1 MIFPSL
7 FGSVVNNGKFR
18 LKSTIIHGNE
28 RLILK
33 MQLSSTKLYKIFKLE
48 AEFQYNNKAVVGG
61 LQQLIQTWAGEA
73 RADGLAEEKITQVI
87 QILQRYPR
95 LNALQRWQAL
105 KEVGKVL
112 DISGIKHLPRPQ
124 SANQEETLE
133 KATTASESVEDKASP
148 TQKSPAHRRGATQK
162 RATGKPAAVGES
174 APGGL
179 NAPTTS
185 VRGIGKKQSQLLAK
199 LGLNTIADMI
209 YYFPRRYDDYSELKP
224 IKDLTYDE
232 EVTIVAWV
240 KNIRTFKTRN
250 SNRKIT
256 QALVSDSTGSIQ
268 LIWFNQEY
276 HMRYLR
282 ENMFLSISGK
292 IEQYMGR
299 LVMYHPVYEKI
310 EKEQINTQR
319 IVPVYAL
326 TARLNQR
333 WLRRAMHN
341 VIHSWAPRIPD
352 FMPQFILES
361 ADLMSLPTAI
371 KEIHFPE
378 NVSNLRKA
386 RYRIAFDEIFLLQ
399 LGVLRQKH
407 QWSSLTGRTF
417 PVEDTWLDKRISRLE
432 FELTGAQYRVLSDIR
447 KDLTSGHPMN
457 RLLQGDVGS
466 GKTIVAALAIGMV
479 TSHGPQ
485 AAFMAPTS
493 ILAEQHYHS
502 LKRLL
507 ADPEDPESLLKE
519 DEICL
524 LIGDTPAKDR
534 EAIHTGLEKGSV
546 KLVVGTHALIEDPV
560 TLKDLQMVIVDEQHR
575 FGVAQRASLRDKGEN
590 PHLLVMTATPI
601 PRSLALTMYGDLDIS
616 VMDELPPG
624 RQPVETHILYPTER
638 ERVYTLI
645 RSQVEKG
652 HQAFIIY
659 PLVEQGENEESRA
672 AVEEQA
678 RLQEA
683 VFPNLQV
690 GLLHGRLHPDEKE
703 IVMRKFRD
711 RDFDIL
717 VSTSVVEVGVD
728 IPNAT
733 VMLVEGA
740 NRFGLAQL
748 HQFRGRVGR
757 SSDQSYCILIPE
769 TAGAAENE
777 RLLAMESTND
787 GFKLAEYDL
796 NQRGPGEFLG
806 TRQSGFADLRMAT
819 LTDIHLI
826 EKARRYAQEVFENDP
841 ILAAPEHAL
850 LLNAL
855 EEFWPVEE
863 SEVS

>member
-1 MIFPSL
+1 
-7 FGSVVNNGKFR
+7 
-18 LKSTIIHGNE
+18 
-28 RLILK
+28 
-33 MQLSSTKLYKIFKLE
+33 
-48 AEFQYNNKAVVGG
+48 
-61 LQQLIQTWAGEA
+61 
-73 RADGLAEEKITQVI
+73 
-87 QILQRYPR
+87 
-95 LNALQRWQAL
+95 
-105 KEVGKVL
+105 
-112 DISGIKHLPRPQ
+112 
-124 SANQEETLE
+124 
-133 KATTASESVEDKASP
+133 
-148 TQKSPAHRRGATQK
+148 
-162 RATGKPAAVGES
+162 
-174 APGGL
+174 
-179 NAPTTS
+179 
-185 VRGIGKKQSQLLAK
+185 
-199 LGLNTIADMI
+199 
-209 YYFPRRYDDYSELKP
+209 
-224 IKDLTYDE
+224 
-232 EVTIVAWV
+232 
-240 KNIRTFKTRN
+240 
-250 SNRKIT
+250 
-256 QALVSDSTGSIQ
+256 
-268 LIWFNQEY
+268 
-276 HMRYLR
+276 
-282 ENMFLSISGK
+282 
-292 IEQYMGR
+292 
-299 LVMYHPVYEKI
+299 
-310 EKEQINTQR
+310 
-319 IVPVYAL
+319 
-326 TARLNQR
+326 
-333 WLRRAMHN
+333 
-341 VIHSWAPRIPD
+341 
-352 FMPQFILES
+352 
-361 ADLMSLPTAI
+361 MSLPTAI

-534 EAIHTGLEKGSV
+534 EVIHTGLEKGSV

-690 GLLHGRLHPDEKE
+690 GLLHGRLRPDEKE

-796 NQRGPGEFLG
+796 KQRGPGEFLG

-841 ILAAPEHAL
+841 TLAAPEHTL